1 MDYGEWELIFEEH
14 FNGKDINRYIWNF
27 EEGFIRNHEPQYY
40 TDRPENA
47 RIDNGELIIVT
58 RREEYKGASYTS
70 ASLNTQ
76 GKREFM
82 YGLLEIRAKLPHG
95 RGIWPAFW
103 TLGSDFG
110 KNDWPLCGEID
121 ILETIGNKNGDRDAS
136 IDVTLHWKSEITGE
150 HDLVTKKH
158 HYSGKPLWKEY
169 HTYAIDWSE
178 ERIVWLLDGEMIFSA
193 VITDEMQGCFNQ
205 PHFVLLN
212 TALSDFNDDE
222 RPDET
227 TPLPQEYRIDYLR
240 VYKKCK

>member
-121 ILETIGNKNGDRDAS
+121 ILETIGNKNGDRENKVDNLT
-136 IDVTLHWKSEITGE
+136 V
-150 HDLVTKKH
+150 
-158 HYSGKPLWKEY
+158 
-169 HTYAIDWSE
+169 
-178 ERIVWLLDGEMIFSA
+178 
-193 VITDEMQGCFNQ
+193 
-205 PHFVLLN
+205 
-212 TALSDFNDDE
+212 
-222 RPDET
+222 
-227 TPLPQEYRIDYLR
+227 
-240 VYKKCK
+240 